1 MSGFGNFLSGIGAL
15 GNMAGVQGDDANA
28 GLNAMQRAGMAANDP
43 NAAANFDRQSA
54 LARLAS
60 DPNFQQLDP
69 AAQQLK
75 IAALTGNPAAIS
87 TGSQMNTME
96 NLDLSNPQSALKKL
110 SAYMQPS
117 EVTSLLTN
125 PMASGMLGGAGV
137 PPATANPPGGTGGS
151 LGGSGAPATPGAP
164 AAPSAPI
171 PGTGGAMPDDGRNW
185 NYMQSSVP
193 AFYRNQVLD
202 YSQGGE
208 LAKDVSPKD
217 RTMIGNW
224 AHNFDPTFTDL
235 TGAQRNN
242 TINDFSSKGKS
253 GQALTS
259 IGTGTKHLAQVA
271 LAGIGLN
278 NGSFKP
284 WNYVANGASSMVGD
298 DAPTVYSSTINTVA
312 PEIAKAANSGGDT
325 TDADREAQRND
336 FSSSGSNPQILGTVA
351 TKANLLSSKAEE
363 LQGTYRKNMGPVN
376 PGFTALSQ
384 QTRQTQQDLVALH
397 SISKIDPDLKGPQAQ
412 AVIGRLQKAVAVD
425 DSQYLPQM
433 HDGATSKLAPQPG
446 PAPKAATPAGNPG
459 AQGVSKEEA
468 IAELR
473 RRGKIQ

>member
-15 GNMAGVQGDDANA
+15 GNLVGVQGDDANA

-60 DPNFQQLDP
+60 DPAFQQLDP

-96 NLDLSNPQSALKKL
+96 NLDLSNPQGALKKL
-110 SAYMQPS
+110 AAYMQPS
-117 EVTSLLTN
+117 EMTGLLTN

-137 PPATANPPGGTGGS
+137 PPATATPPGGSGGS
-151 LGGSGAPATPGAP
+151 LGGTGAPATPGAP
-164 AAPSAPI
+164 AAPAAG
-171 PGTGGAMPDDGRNW
+171 GTQPDDGRNW
-185 NYMQSSVP
+185 NYLNSSIP

-208 LAKDVSPKD
+208 LSKDVSPKD
-217 RTMIGNW
+217 RTMIANW
-224 AHNFDPTFTDL
+224 AHNFDPSFTEL
-235 TGAQRNN
+235 TGAQRNA
-242 TINDFSSKGKS
+242 TVNDFSSKGNS
-253 GQALTS
+253 GKALTS
-259 IGTGTKHLAQVA
+259 IGTGTKHLAQMA
-271 LAGIGLN
+271 LAVPALQ
-278 NGSFKP
+278 NGS
-284 WNYVANGASSMVGD
+284 WHLSNYFGNTWGTSSGN
-298 DAPTVYSSTINTVA
+298 DAQTTFSSLVNTVA

-325 TDADREAQRND
+325 SDGDRDAQRKD
-336 FSSSGSNPQILGTVA
+336 FDVNGSPQQLMGSIA

-376 PGFTALSQ
+376 PNFNALSQ
-384 QTRQTQQDLVALH
+384 QTKQTQQDLVALY
-397 SISKIDPDLKGPQAQ
+397 SISKIDPDMKGPQAQ
-412 AVIGRLQKAVAVD
+412 AVIARLQKAVAVD

-433 HDGATSKLAPQPG
+433 HDGSTSKLAPQPG
-446 PAPKAATPAGNPG
+446 PAPKAAAPAGNPG
-459 AQGVSKEEA
+459 AAQVSKEEA
-468 IAELR
+468 LAELR